1 MLCVLMGVY
10 GNGRY
15 AVCCSMYGKGGIHS
29 SALSWHKLQMCVKKR
44 TVFHEQRTVTK
55 TERAGSIDETIVLDF
70 ILKKSTF
77 GKRNILFKAIG
88 MLFYGNQP

>member
-1 MLCVLMGVY
+1 MYPALLMLCVLMGVY

-15 AVCCSMYGKGGIHS
+15 AVC
-29 SALSWHKLQMCVKKR
+29 
-44 TVFHEQRTVTK
+44 
-55 TERAGSIDETIVLDF
+55 TERVGSIDETIVLDF